1 MVGCDGTVLNR
12 PSDTGDAETIVQ
24 RAVSTAIV
32 ISETN

>member
-1 MVGCDGTVLNR
+1 VGCDGTVLNR